1 MLKPLSDFFRF
12 PPKFHCSL
20 VHSSLSVD
28 SGFLGIIYSER
39 ARVEQPL
46 TTHLH
51 LVGCNEW
58 FRCCSVAQLCLT
70 LCNPMDYNTPGFPV
84 FHCLLV
90 FAQTHIHW
98 VGDAIQPSHPL
109 SPPSPPALS
118 LFQHQGLFQ
127 WVGSSNQVAEVLQW
141 VFFIDDPCTVPFL
154 ICSISVRQVTI
165 ALLMSP
171 TSSRTHLKFYLFCK
185 VLIKQNLFKLTTLV
199 TSFVLSLPIQTLFCA
214 PKGC

>member
-109 SPPSPPALS
+109 SPFSSCPQSFPASGSFPVSQPFASGGQSIGVSASASIIQMNIQAWFPPCPPEQKPSFTHSQSVPLGSLHKLLS
-118 LFQHQGLFQ
+118 LIHQ
-127 WVGSSNQVAEVLQW
+127 
-141 VFFIDDPCTVPFL
+141 TVNR
-154 ICSISVRQVTI
+154 IKTTVTE
-165 ALLMSP
+165 
-171 TSSRTHLKFYLFCK
+171 
-185 VLIKQNLFKLTTLV
+185 N
-199 TSFVLSLPIQTLFCA
+199 
-214 PKGC
+214 